1 MLQKKRRIDRI
12 LFCALIAL
20 VLVHMIPVAMV
31 VMNSLRSNQEV
42 RKALFGFPSQL
53 MFSNYAAV
61 FEKGGY
67 LQSYIGN
74 FTMGFACIAVVL
86 LVITMAAYGIVKM
99 NARCGRL
106 LTGYFTASM
115 SIPTFGILIPLFSA
129 YRVLG
134 LTDSLAGIGII
145 FCAMSIP
152 YNFLFIRAFF
162 INIPSEIE
170 EAARIDGAS
179 EWQTLCTITL
189 PLARPMLLTSALIVF
204 TTTWNN
210 FQIPRIFMSSA
221 SITTVSLNYYKFI
234 GEYAS
239 DQAYVYTAAVLSI
252 APILV
257 LYLCMQKSFIEGMT
271 SGAVK
276 S

>member
-1 MLQKKRRIDRI
+1 
-12 LFCALIAL
+12 
-20 VLVHMIPVAMV
+20 
-31 VMNSLRSNQEV
+31 
-42 RKALFGFPSQL
+42 
-53 MFSNYAAV
+53 
-61 FEKGGY
+61 
-67 LQSYIGN
+67 
-74 FTMGFACIAVVL
+74 
-86 LVITMAAYGIVKM
+86 
-99 NARCGRL
+99 
-106 LTGYFTASM
+106 
-115 SIPTFGILIPLFSA
+115 
-129 YRVLG
+129 
-134 LTDSLAGIGII
+134 
-145 FCAMSIP
+145 
-152 YNFLFIRAFF
+152 
-162 INIPSEIE
+162 
-170 EAARIDGAS
+170 
-179 EWQTLCTITL
+179 
-189 PLARPMLLTSALIVF
+189 MLLTSALIVF

>member
-1 MLQKKRRIDRI
+1 MLQKRRRIDRI

-53 MFSNYAAV
+53 TFSNYAAV
-61 FEKGGY
+61 FQKGGY